1 MLYCFCN
8 IPSGS
13 GLYVIVLLQYSKVQ
27 YFKEK
32 IMKNK
37 KNKKYKTEVVQSS
50 APALRDPMQ
59 LYLKEIGKLPV
70 LSKEEEEEL
79 SRKFYETKDP
89 RIAQMLAQANLRFVV
104 KIAAEYT
111 RFGSRLIDLVQ
122 EGNVGLLHAI
132 KEFNPYKGVRLITYA
147 VWWIRGYIQE
157 YLMRQYSLVRIGTNT
172 KQRKLFYLL
181 RKQKEQL
188 AQLPYEENNKL
199 LVHSGFNSK
208 EVQAMKQRLKSRDLS
223 LDQPLSMNN
232 SSNILDTQPLSEEDS
247 LEENLNFFQE
257 KTALREGIEKLR
269 PSLNAKELFILN
281 NRLLSDT
288 PLTLQEIG
296 GKFSVTR

>member
-1 MLYCFCN
+1 MN
-8 IPSGS
+8 
-13 GLYVIVLLQYSKVQ
+13 
-27 YFKEK
+27 
-32 IMKNK
+32 NK
-37 KNKKYKTEVVQSS
+37 KKKKYKPQVMHSTT
-50 APALRDPMQ
+50 PALRDPMQ
-59 LYLKEIGKLPV
+59 LYLKEIGQFPI
-70 LSKEEEEEL
+70 LSKKEEEEL
-79 SRKFYETKDP
+79 SKKFYETKDP

-122 EGNVGLLHAI
+122 EGNIGLLHAI

-188 AQLPYEENNKL
+188 AQLPYEESNKL
-199 LVHSGFNSK
+199 LIHSGFNAK
-208 EVQAMKQRLKSRDLS
+208 EVQTMKQRLKSRDLS
-223 LDQPLSMNN
+223 LDQPASQNN
-232 SSNILDTQPLSEEDS
+232 SSNILDMQPLSEENS

-257 KTALREGIEKLR
+257 KTALREGIETLR

-288 PLTLQEIG
+288 PFTLQEIG
-296 GKFSVTR
+296 KKFSVTREAIRQVENKLIKKIKARMTDLK